1 MIENAYEFLPAV
13 GLPDDFLSSLMS
25 GIDYQSFS
33 IHSLV
38 RKIAEFQGRPIVL
51 CSLAMPEQTD
61 YGMWI
66 AGPSFDFVFFER
78 ETARVHQ
85 DHIIMHE
92 LAHML
97 LGHKTAPISEEL
109 EAELLECKSFSVI
122 YDTPDA
128 AEMLRRSMAELHERL
143 REREAEALATL
154 IQNEIIRRI
163 GVEALTGEVA
173 TAPIWDKLG
182 YGIGIDL

>member
-1 MIENAYEFLPAV
+1 MAKNEYEFLPAV
-13 GLPDDFLSSLMS
+13 GLPKDFLRSFMS

-33 IHSLV
+33 IYSLV
-38 RKIAEFQGRPIVL
+38 RKVVEFRGRPIVL
-51 CSLAMPEQTD
+51 CPQPMPESTD

-85 DHIIMHE
+85 DHIITHE

-97 LGHKTAPISEEL
+97 LGHKTAVISGQL
-109 EAELLECKSFSVI
+109 EAELSEHKTFSMI

-128 AEMLRRSMAELHERL
+128 AEVLRRSMADLHEIL
-143 REREAEALATL
+143 REREAETLATL
-154 IQNEIIRRI
+154 IQNEIIRRVGIQNLTRRVTSLAAWTELAI
-163 GVEALTGEVA
+163 GL
-173 TAPIWDKLG
+173 
-182 YGIGIDL
+182 GIDH